1 MGERYITALDWTE
14 VATKVESDE
23 ELRKQKDIFYLEK
36 TYNRKYVQKW

>member
-23 ELRKQKDIFYLEK
+23 ELRKKKDIFYLVK
-36 TYNRKYVQKW
+36 TYNRKYAQKG